1 MFFSKNR
8 QEKLKYEKIKLEEKL
23 TKILNK
29 FELDNHC
36 FTLGMAIDRRLEAE
50 EIRGSIKKIKVWVK

>member
-1 MFFSKNR
+1 MLFTKSR
-8 QEKLKYEKIKLEEKL
+8 QEKLKQNKAKLEERL

-50 EIRGSIKKIKVWVK
+50 EIRGSIKKVKVWVK